1 MPKLRAVAAIF
12 RPENGCA
19 IETRP
24 RESGSRHTT
33 AGPDNAMGAVGA
45 VGAGGAGVGGLEVRL
60 RMTGDSVT
68 WI

>member
-33 AGPDNAMGAVGA
+33 AGPDNAMGA
-45 VGAGGAGVGGLEVRL
+45 GGAGVGGLEVRL